1 MLFSVLIILVVFV
14 NGGWMRVNIGSNNP
28 GATLLREL
36 QAAQLKQRAAQMLE
50 AEREKQEVHLQSVD
64 KLEEN
69 GEVLIEG
76 IIRGRVDI
84 DLKCQ
89 GGSNCIPL
97 HISVRPSEQAF
108 VYNAMYMNGVYDLLR
123 LFLFILALLL
133 TLQQM
138 CPPLFCALRPLKA
151 NLDPR
156 DPPLSSESVQHLD
169 WPIVPQGV
177 VYLQNVGGLPASSIR
192 VPPAL

>member
-108 VYNAMYMNGVYDLLR
+108 VYNAMYMNGVYDVEERR
-123 LFLFILALLL
+123 LFFLGKDSFMKVSVVNLATHFEILINDHHYKRFDHRMSPDLVKQIHIRGCLD
-133 TLQQM
+133 
-138 CPPLFCALRPLKA
+138 LKLVEVFRA
-151 NLDPR
+151 N
-156 DPPLSSESVQHLD
+156 
-169 WPIVPQGV
+169 
-177 VYLQNVGGLPASSIR
+177 
-192 VPPAL
+192 